1 VATIPEVRGKGIGS
15 CMTVALLLE
24 AFDAAYRVGILNATR
39 MRYPVYVRLGF
50 KQYCLL
56 TSYEWKPERAWDEAT

>member
-1 VATIPEVRGKGIGS
+1 
-15 CMTVALLLE
+15 MTVALLLE
-24 AFDAAYRVGILNATR
+24 AFDAAYRAGILNATR

-56 TSYEWKPERAWDEAT
+56 TSYEWKPERARDEAT